1 MESLEELQR
10 NYDALHADAVR
21 LAGTSRQLS
30 QRAATYYHLYEDAG
44 RNHIFPLIAAHGA
57 LWARGYF
64 AFGRKLG
71 EVLSWQYG
79 YSPERKRQKLDAL
92 EAFAESFREVNR
104 RVCVEI
110 YTTYHFTKQYGE
122 HPLAAKIVRPNL
134 LASLRLLHCANREG
148 VKLDDGTRR
157 AIFEAHFLDEQA
169 SIVGP
174 RIEQAVADFDWP
186 LMKSLALMP
195 AVRFAYFPRGKWL
208 QFWKFDQTNERIARG
223 LSAFDLAAS
232 VGWKYVEAT
241 IDRYHVMP
249 AAFFDDSRAH
259 FADLRKSILL
269 AT

>member
-1 MESLEELQR
+1 MESLAELQR
-10 NYDALHADAVR
+10 TYDALHAEGVR
-21 LAGTSRQLS
+21 LAGSSQHLS

-64 AFGRKLG
+64 SFGMKLG
-71 EVLSWQYG
+71 QALSWQYG
-79 YSPERKRQKLDAL
+79 ISSKLKRQKLDAL
-92 EAFAESFREVNR
+92 ESFAEAFREVNR

-110 YTTYHFTKQYGE
+110 YTIYHFTKLHGE
-122 HPLAAKIVRPNL
+122 HPLAGKLVRPNL
-134 LASLRLLHCANREG
+134 LAPLRLLHCANQSG
-148 VKLDDGTRR
+148 VKLDDGIRR

-169 SIVGP
+169 TVVGP
-174 RIEQAVADFDWP
+174 RIEQAVAEFDWP
-186 LMKSLALMP
+186 LMKWLALMP

-208 QFWKFDQTNERIARG
+208 QFWKFDQTEERIARG

-232 VGWKYVEAT
+232 VGWKHVEASL
-241 IDRYHVMP
+241 DRYDVMP

-269 AT
+269 AP